1 MEACRCSIV
10 PTICHLTPRL
20 LATVLGP
27 LKKARDHYPSRPYRP
42 RALAP
47 RWQSGKWHSGFIA
60 RMTFHLLKDDWGGRR
75 QLTRQIEKIFRC
87 RTSTPRYPPA
97 PARIVPS
104 AQRTMEVG
112 LTPRPQGSR
121 HRGEDLAAGRD
132 RNREKISL
140 QDLYPRPYPAE
151 ATGLR
156 RKDDGIELTMATP
169 DEKILTPGPTPPPH
183 DIPTL
188 SIRGPGRS
196 R

>member
-87 RTSTPRYPPA
+87 RTSTPPLPPGA
-97 PARIVPS
+97 G
-104 AQRTMEVG
+104 T
-112 LTPRPQGSR
+112 
-121 HRGEDLAAGRD
+121 HRS
-132 RNREKISL
+132 ICS
-140 QDLYPRPYPAE
+140 
-151 ATGLR
+151 
-156 RKDDGIELTMATP
+156 KDDGGGVNASTSRISTSWRRSRGRTRSKSRKDIAA
-169 DEKILTPGPTPPPH
+169 GPIPPPLSSRSNGTPAKGRWDRVNDGDTGRENSH
-183 DIPTL
+183 SRSHPTTARHSDPKHRRTRPL
-188 SIRGPGRS
+188 
-196 R
+196 

>member
-42 RALAP
+42 RVGAKMAEREMAFWVHRANDVP
-47 RWQSGKWHSGFIA
+47 SAQ
-60 RMTFHLLKDDWGGRR
+60 GRLGWSASVNEADR
-75 QLTRQIEKIFRC
+75 ENLSLQDL
-87 RTSTPRYPPA
+87 YPPA

-140 QDLYPRPYPAE
+140 QDLYPRPHPAE

-169 DEKILTPGPTPPPH
+169 AEKILTPGPTPPPH

-188 SIRGPGRS
+188 SIGGPGRS

>member
-87 RTSTPRYPPA
+87 RTSTPGAGTHRSICSKVDGVSMALRSRCRQPKNY
-97 PARIVPS
+97 RS
-104 AQRTMEVG
+104 RTY
-112 LTPRPQGSR
+112 TPKCR
-121 HRGEDLAAGRD
+121 HASFHL
-132 RNREKISL
+132 L
-140 QDLYPRPYPAE
+140 
-151 ATGLR
+151 
-156 RKDDGIELTMATP
+156 KDDGGGLTSRRQRNSTAA
-169 DEKILTPGPTPPPH
+169 EKFSLQVLYP
-183 DIPTL
+183 L
-188 SIRGPGRS
+188 SLLKPSERHCS
-196 R
+196 STTS